1 MTERPVAT
9 PPYRP
14 AEIEPK
20 WQRRWEADGLYRTP
34 DWVEPKWYYLTMFPY
49 TSGDLH
55 MGHWYAMAPTD
66 VQARW
71 RRMKGYNVMLP
82 IGFDAFGLPAE
93 NAAIKRGIHP
103 ATWTMANIENM
114 RRQLKTIGAS
124 FDWSRE
130 VITCLPEY
138 YRWNQWF
145 FLRMLERG
153 LAYRAKAQVNWCP
166 DCQTVLAN
174 EQVTA
179 AGLCERS
186 DTPVYK
192 RELEQWFLRITA
204 YAEELLNHDGLDWP
218 ERVKQMQK
226 NWIGRSEGVEVGF
239 GIDGQAGEIRVFTTR
254 PDTIF
259 GVTFLALAPEHP
271 LVDALTTPEHRADV
285 DAYVAQTRRLSEI
298 ERQSTEREKT
308 GVRLGSDAI
317 NPLNGQRVPI
327 FIADYV
333 LLTYG
338 TGAVMGV
345 PAHDERDFE
354 FARKYG
360 LPIPVVIAPPG
371 WDGGPLEAAYVDEGT
386 MVNSGQFDGLPSSDA
401 WRRIADLIEAR
412 GWGSRRV
419 TYRMR
424 DWLISRQRYWGTPI
438 PVIYCERDGI
448 VPVPDDQLP
457 VRLPE
462 QAEFR
467 PTGQSPLT
475 YTPEFLNTTCPT
487 CGGPARRETD
497 TMDTFVDSSWYW
509 FRYVSPHD
517 TTQPFDPALAKFW
530 TPVDQ
535 YTGGAEHATMH
546 LLYARFFTMVLR
558 DLGLVDHGEP
568 FRRLFNQGQILSQGR
583 RMSKSRGNVV
593 TPDDYVRRNGADSMR
608 LFLMFIGPWDQ
619 GGDWNDRG
627 IGGVSRWLN
636 RVWSL
641 ALTPAPPRD
650 GDPAAERALRRLT
663 HQTIKKV
670 DEDIEQF
677 RFNTMVA
684 TLMTFTNELSDRQAA
699 LAGTPAWRE
708 AIETLLLLLAPS
720 APHLTEEL
728 WERLGKPYSIHQQP
742 FPVYDPELAR
752 DEVIEVPVQV
762 NGKLRDK
769 VTVPAGADEAT
780 VRELALASERV
791 QRHLDG
797 KPPRKVI
804 YVPNR
809 LVNIVTG

>member
-1 MTERPVAT
+1 MTERRVAI
-9 PPYRP
+9 PPYKP

-20 WQRRWEADGLYRTP
+20 WQARWEADGLYRAP
-34 DWVEPKWYYLTMFPY
+34 DYVEPKWYYLTMFPY

-103 ATWTMANIENM
+103 AAWTMANIENM

-138 YRWNQWF
+138 YKWNQWF

-174 EQVTA
+174 EQVTP

-204 YAEELLNHDGLDWP
+204 YAEELLNHEGLDWP

-226 NWIGRSEGVEVGF
+226 NWIGRSEGVEVSF
-239 GIDGQAGEIRVFTTR
+239 GIEGREGEIRVFTTR

-259 GVTFLALAPEHP
+259 GVTFMVLAPEHP
-271 LVDALTTPEHRADV
+271 LVEELTTPEQREEV
-285 DAYVAQTRRLSEI
+285 EAYIAQTRRLSEI

-308 GVRLGSDAI
+308 GVRLGSYAI
-317 NPLNGQRVPI
+317 NRLNGQRVPI

-333 LLTYG
+333 LATYG

-371 WDGGPLEAAYVDEGT
+371 WDGAPLEAAYVGEGT
-386 MVNSGQFDGLPSSDA
+386 MVNSGQFDGLPSA
-401 WRRIADLIEAR
+401 EGWQRIADYIEAN
-412 GWGSRRV
+412 GWGGRRV

-438 PVIYCERDGI
+438 PVVYCDRDGI

-457 VRLPE
+457 VTLPE

-475 YTPEFLNTTCPT
+475 YTPEFLHTTCPK

-509 FRYVSPHD
+509 FRYLSPHE
-517 TTQPFDPALAKFW
+517 TTRPFDPALAKFW

-558 DLGLVDHGEP
+558 DLGLIDHGEP
-568 FRRLFNQGQILSQGR
+568 FRRLFNQGQILAQGR

-627 IGGVSRWLN
+627 IGGISRWLN
-636 RVWSL
+636 RVWNL
-641 ALTPAPPRD
+641 VLTEAPPREA
-650 GDPAAERALRRLT
+650 DPAAERALRRLI
-663 HQTIKKV
+663 HRTIKKV
-670 DEDIEQF
+670 DEDIAAF

-684 TLMTFTNELSDRQAA
+684 TLMTFTNELADRQAE
-699 LAGTPAWRE
+699 LAGTAAWRE

-742 FPVYDPELAR
+742 FPSYDPELAR
-752 DEVIEVPVQV
+752 EEEVEIPVQV
-762 NGKLRDK
+762 NGKVRDK
-769 VTVPAGADEAT
+769 LTVPVGADEET
-780 VRELALASERV
+780 VRKLALASERV

-797 KPPRKVI
+797 KPPSKVI

-809 LVNIVTG
+809 LINIVIR

>member
-1 MTERPVAT
+1 MTENRVAI
-9 PPYRP
+9 PPYKP
-14 AEIEPK
+14 AEIEAK
-20 WQRRWEADGLYRTP
+20 WQARWEADALYRAP
-34 DWVEPKWYYLTMFPY
+34 DQVEPKWYYLTMFPY

-55 MGHWYAMAPTD
+55 MGHWYAMGPTD

-103 ATWTMANIENM
+103 AEWTLANVGNM

-192 RELEQWFLRITA
+192 RELEQWFLRITS
-204 YAEELLNHDGLDWP
+204 YAEELLDHDGIDWP
-218 ERVKQMQK
+218 DRVKQMQK
-226 NWIGRSEGVEVGF
+226 NWIGRSEGVDVGF
-239 GIDGQAGEIRVFTTR
+239 DIEGHDGEIRVFTTR

-259 GVTFLALAPEHP
+259 GVTFMVLAPEHP
-271 LVDALTTPEHRADV
+271 LVERLTNPEQKAEV
-285 DAYVAQTRRLSEI
+285 TAYVDQARRLTEI
-298 ERQSTEREKT
+298 ERQSTEREKR
-308 GVRLGSDAI
+308 GVRLGSYAI
-317 NPLNGQRVPI
+317 NRLNGERVPI

-333 LLTYG
+333 LATYG

-354 FARKYG
+354 FANTYN
-360 LPIPVVIAPPG
+360 LPIPVVIAPPNWTG
-371 WDGGPLEAAYVDEGT
+371 DPLSAAYTEAGT
-386 MVNSGQFDGLPSSDA
+386 MVNSGEFDALPSDEG
-401 WRRIADLIEAR
+401 WQRIADTIEAN
-412 GWGSRRV
+412 GWGGRRI

-438 PVIYCERDGI
+438 PVVYCDHDGV

-462 QAEFR
+462 QAEFK

-475 YTPEFLNTTCPT
+475 YTPEFLNTTCPR
-487 CGGPARRETD
+487 CGGAARRETD

-509 FRYVSPHD
+509 FRYATPNDASG
-517 TTQPFDPALAKFW
+517 PFDPALAKFW

-558 DLGLVDHGEP
+558 DLGLIDHGEP
-568 FRRLFNQGQILSQGR
+568 FRRLFNQGQILSGGR

-593 TPDDYVRRNGADSMR
+593 TPDIYVGRNGADSMR

-627 IGGVSRWLN
+627 IGGVSRWLG

-641 ALTPAPPRD
+641 AL
-650 GDPAAERALRRLT
+650 AAEPAERSDEAGERELRRLT

-677 RFNTMVA
+677 RFNTMVSA
-684 TLMTFTNELSDRQAA
+684 LMTFTNELTDRQER
-699 LAGTPAWRE
+699 LVGTAAWRE
-708 AIETLLLLLAPS
+708 AIEALLLLLAPS
-720 APHLTEEL
+720 APHLAEEL
-728 WERLGKPYSIHQQP
+728 WERRGKPYSIHTTP
-742 FPVYDPELAR
+742 FPTWDEGLAR
-752 DEVIEVPVQV
+752 AEVFDLPVQV

-769 VTVPAGADEAT
+769 LTVPAGADEAT
-780 VRELALASERV
+780 VRALALASDRV
-791 QRHLDG
+791 LRHLGG
-797 KPPRKVI
+797 KTPVKVI

-809 LVNIVTG
+809 LLNLVVN